1 MNPPLIIVMGVS
13 GSGKT
18 TVGQLLAARLGL
30 PFYDGDDFHPAAN
43 VAKMA
48 AGYPLTDEDRAGW
61 LATLA
66 ANLGQWRAA
75 GGAVLACSALK
86 EAYRQTLQAGA
97 GAPLSWVFLDTD
109 VEVLRA
115 RLAARQ
121 GHYMKADM
129 LDSQLATLEKPTYG
143 LRLTDDAPPAT
154 LVDQAVAQLHLP
166 PAGA

>member
-1 MNPPLIIVMGVS
+1 MNQPLIIVMGVS

-30 PFYDGDDFHPAAN
+30 PFYDGDDFHSAAN

-48 AGYPLTDEDRAGW
+48 SGHPLTDEDRAGW

-66 ANLGQWRAA
+66 ADLSQWREA

-97 GAPLSWVFLDTD
+97 GAPLSWVFLDID
-109 VEVLRA
+109 PAVLQA

-121 GHYMKADM
+121 GHYMKASM

-143 LRLTDDAPPAT
+143 LRLTDDAPAET
-154 LVDQAVAQLHLP
+154 LVDQIMAQLHLL